1 LRRRDEKRD
10 AAPHEEQLKEQEGT
24 KRQRDEENDLRQTK
38 SEIKK
43 NGTQNGTSR
52 HRSEVFDD
60 VCPFIGNGLTNS
72 NTLRPRP

>member
-1 LRRRDEKRD
+1 MKRAMLHHTRDSLRNRKS
-10 AAPHEEQLKEQEGT
+10 T
-24 KRQRDEENDLRQTK
+24 KHQRDEENDLRQIK

-43 NGTQNGTSR
+43 NGTQNGTGR

-60 VCPFIGNGLTNS
+60 VCAFIGNGLTNS